1 MVVSCLRELFDSSTF
16 ILRKVIL
23 PLLKLNSQKQQ
34 TKFSSIVPQCTLGR
48 LCYSYPCVIQPLV
61 AVPIFFNRSLLYI
74 QLSPKNSLEHPNYRP
89 IPFYSNISEIASL
102 IVCAPLRGSHNWTI
116 YAHFYT
122 FQHPPTNFWR
132 YRRGHKFKHSIL
144 VNSLTSRKSAQSFFP
159 GKNRIRKFREKNRIR
174 KFREKIRISNF
185 SFFS

>member
-61 AVPIFFNRSLLYI
+61 AVPIFFDRSLLYI
-74 QLSPKNSLEHPNYRP
+74 QLSPKNSLEHPNYRS
-89 IPFYSNISEIASL
+89 IPFYSNISKIASL
-102 IVCAPLRGSHNWTI
+102 IVCAPLRGSHNKN
-116 YAHFYT
+116 YLCSFLYL
-122 FQHPPTNFWR
+122 PTSSN
-132 YRRGHKFKHSIL
+132 KFLKVQTGS
-144 VNSLTSRKSAQSFFP
+144 
-159 GKNRIRKFREKNRIR
+159 
-174 KFREKIRISNF
+174 
-185 SFFS
+185 